1 MYNKGEKEQQKGR
14 KANKMETKDYV
25 LTKIE
30 GEYATL
36 KDEAGEELF
45 IALALLP
52 PNVDIGSRL
61 RYDFPEFLLLD

>member
-1 MYNKGEKEQQKGR
+1 
-14 KANKMETKDYV
+14 METKDYV

-61 RYDFPEFLLLD
+61 RYDFPEFSLLD

>member
-1 MYNKGEKEQQKGR
+1 
-14 KANKMETKDYV
+14 METKNYTV
-25 LTKIE
+25 TKIE

-52 PNVDIGSRL
+52 LGVDIGSKL
-61 RYDFPEFLLLD
+61 VYDFPDFSLSE